1 MINFSEKCDELLKEA
16 KVTNSEVRFE
26 YLGGGMNI
34 PWVRYDYENKYS
46 MSLDMFSTTPKT
58 QFIKEAM
65 TYDEMQKLSKAKRRT
80 MDKEMDTQSEQI
92 LKDISKVFDKVD
104 KDILNIMKKHGW
116 KAIQV

>member
-1 MINFSEKCDELLKEA
+1 MINFSEKCDKLLKEA
-16 KVTNSEVRFE
+16 KVTNNEVRFE

-34 PWVRYDYENKYS
+34 PRSRYDYESKYS

-65 TYDEMQKLSKAKRRT
+65 TYDEMRGLSKDERKA

-92 LKDISKVFDKVD
+92 FKDISKVFDKVD
-104 KDILNIMKKHGW
+104 GDILKIMKKYGW
-116 KAIQV
+116 KAIQI